1 LAEPHLANK
10 WDDNLGYE
18 WTREEFRRIKNGKY
32 EHLRYFENEHLR
44 KIEKAIEEEFAK
56 VKLNERNLVNF

>member
-1 LAEPHLANK
+1 MIIWGMNGLVRNLDELKMANMST
-10 WDDNLGYE
+10 LG
-18 WTREEFRRIKNGKY
+18 TLKM
-32 EHLRYFENEHLR
+32 NEHLR